1 MPRKTFDKAFK
12 LSAVKLILEE
22 EQPVKMVS
30 STLKIHPNS
39 LYRWIQE
46 YEEYEKYGESAFPG
60 HGSALRHAQ
69 FEIKKLEKEN
79 KLLQEELALLKKF
92 QVFLKP
98 NRK

>member
-22 EQPVKMVS
+22 EQSVKMVS
-30 STLKIHPNS
+30 STLEIHPNS
-39 LYRWIQE
+39 LYRWIQ
-46 YEEYEKYGESAFPG
+46 EYEKYGESAFPG

-69 FEIKKLEKEN
+69 FETKKLEKEH

-92 QVFLKP
+92 QV
-98 NRK
+98 

>member
-1 MPRKTFDKAFK
+1 MEDCRKYFLCRFSFIHHLFGTK
-12 LSAVKLILEE
+12 II
-22 EQPVKMVS
+22 S

-39 LYRWIQE
+39 LYQWIQ
-46 YEEYEKYGESAFPG
+46 EYEKYGESAFPG